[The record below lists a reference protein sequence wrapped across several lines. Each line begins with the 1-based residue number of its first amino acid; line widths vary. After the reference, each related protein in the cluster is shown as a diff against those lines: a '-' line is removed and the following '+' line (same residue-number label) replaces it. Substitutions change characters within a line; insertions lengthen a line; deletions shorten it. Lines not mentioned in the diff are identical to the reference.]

1 MARKKTDNS
10 GDADSDSIASTH
22 TTNTIGKRARRTSK
36 KDGKQMD
43 VWIPVELHGYVAQ
56 RAKQEHRGMNQ
67 VIADLI
73 RQEMAREHEAVF
85 ERQTMGVLQELV
97 VAELRQA
104 NAQLRRDLRSDRE
117 QEAEAQRDW
126 IHRQVDRLAGLMV
139 MAVRSSSIARRL
151 TYVLISKA
159 YGPPFAKLS
168 YDNAKEKAHQE
179 LLPKK
184 APHDHVLIEDDERT
198 S

>member
-1 MARKKTDNS
+1 MARKQTDNS
-10 GDADSDSIASTH
+10 SNTDITNSTDG
-22 TTNTIGKRARRTSK
+22 TNTIAKTEKRIVK
-36 KDGKQMD
+36 KDGKQLD

-56 RAKQEHRGMNQ
+56 RAEREHRGMNQ
-67 VIADLI
+67 VIADLV

-85 ERQTMGVLQELV
+85 EHQTLGVLQELV
-97 VAELRQA
+97 AAELRQA
-104 NAQLRRDLRSDRE
+104 HAQLRRDLRSDRE

-126 IHRQVDRLAGLMV
+126 FHRQVDRLAGLMV